1 MCLRMKPTGKGF
13 AMWILDTIQDTIQ
26 DTVMKIV
33 VQITSVVALAKA
45 FRSTPGDAMR
55 QVVTGVHG
63 ALRSGLE

>member
-1 MCLRMKPTGKGF
+1 
-13 AMWILDTIQDTIQ
+13 MWILDTIQDTIQ